1 MINMMPLMENAHK
14 MASAAAALLLF
25 ASGSVAAPTT
35 CGKPMTQSCMQTSPA
50 IKSVATT
57 DVAACCTS
65 CIGNSECASYT
76 VSFAQQKCFLH
87 PGVGSINKG
96 NCTSA
101 IVRVPAPTPAP
112 KPAPTNAKNV
122 LLIIVD
128 DLRPEIAGFGESF
141 MKTPN
146 IDRLAKQGAAF
157 SRAYCQQA
165 ICGPTRNS
173 FLSGRRPQRTKSWNF
188 IDSFREVGPSWVSFP
203 EYFKVNGYTTLGTGK
218 TYPPGI
224 PPNFDEPT
232 SWSQDEVGVRCIAA
246 FKKSDLSQ
254 LSG

>member
-1 MINMMPLMENAHK
+1 
-14 MASAAAALLLF
+14 
-25 ASGSVAAPTT
+25 
-35 CGKPMTQSCMQTSPA
+35 
-50 IKSVATT
+50 
-57 DVAACCTS
+57 
-65 CIGNSECASYT
+65 

-218 TYPPGI
+218 TYHPGI

-254 LSG
+254 LSPSSLHLSLSTRTAVLHGSQRLPAVPGRRLERKPCMPERRRD